1 MDFHRSEY
9 VKVDVHFLQQQL
21 ASYKLRCSVLEAEL
35 DILKEKNRTENC
47 EADYIKYIALFK
59 LTKNEAKIFGTMMQ
73 KNQIDKVRFMA
84 TLYPDPDRSPQT
96 KIIDVWICKMRQKL
110 KKYKIEIGTAHGIG
124 YYLSND
130 NKNKV
135 KLLLQNSEKE

>member
-21 ASYKLRCSVLEAEL
+21 SSYKLRCSVLEAEL
-35 DILKEKNRTENC
+35 DILKEKNRTDNC
-47 EADYIKYIALFK
+47 ESDYIKYVTLFRF
-59 LTKNEAKIFGTMMQ
+59 TKNEAKIFGALMQ

-96 KIIDVWICKMRQKL
+96 KIIDVWICKMRYKL
-110 KKYKIEIGTAHGIG
+110 KKYKIEIGTVYGIG